1 MKVHFLARADRW
13 KASSR
18 IRAWQVVD
26 AWNHPDV
33 TCTLWRTLGDIETV
47 TGDVV
52 VLQKMK
58 PSFTGD
64 KILARLK
71 QRTGCRIVWDMSDPE
86 WMTRGDAFFQ
96 RVAGYVDHFVVST
109 PGLQVALKVDHGI
122 ESTVIE
128 DRFPY
133 TSKQKVHTPTEV
145 PVVVWFGMFGNRD
158 VALVSALQSFYRLN
172 ANDITYTIK
181 IIDDRP
187 ETLLPDADK
196 HIRSLVTYV
205 EWRLDTFEQELLEG
219 DVALL
224 PPFPGEWGKMKS
236 WNKQLT
242 AAWAGLPTSDG
253 QNYTVLKQLLTDW
266 EYRAE
271 RGRFSRAWAERVGNV
286 AQSVQQWQAL
296 LGWRGG
302 TS

>member
-33 TCTLWRTLGDIETV
+33 TCSQWKKLEDIEQV
-47 TGDVV
+47 EADVV
-52 VLQKMK
+52 VLQKIK

-64 KILARLK
+64 KILERLK
-71 QRTGCRIVWDMSDPE
+71 ARTGCRVYWDMSDPE
-86 WMTRGDAFFQ
+86 WCTRGDVFFQ
-96 RVAGYVDHFVVST
+96 RVATHVDEFVMST
-109 PGLQVALKVDHGI
+109 TGLQVALEADHGI
-122 ESTVIE
+122 TSVVIE

-133 TSKQKVHTPTEV
+133 TPNQKVHAPTDI
-145 PVVVWFGMFGNRD
+145 PIVVWFGLFPNRD
-158 VALVSALQSFYRLN
+158 VSIAAVYQTILRLYS
-172 ANDITYTIK
+172 NDHIFILK
-181 IIDDRP
+181 IIDDQP
-187 ETLLPDADK
+187 DIILPDAER
-196 HIRSLVTYV
+196 HIRKFVTYTK
-205 EWRLDTFEQELLEG
+205 WHLDTFEQELLEG

-242 AAWAGLPTSDG
+242 AAWAGLPTCDG

-271 RGRFSRAWAERVGNV
+271 RGRFARAWAEREGNV
-286 AQSVQQWQAL
+286 IQSVQQWKDL
-296 LGWRGG
+296 LGWKP
-302 TS
+302 